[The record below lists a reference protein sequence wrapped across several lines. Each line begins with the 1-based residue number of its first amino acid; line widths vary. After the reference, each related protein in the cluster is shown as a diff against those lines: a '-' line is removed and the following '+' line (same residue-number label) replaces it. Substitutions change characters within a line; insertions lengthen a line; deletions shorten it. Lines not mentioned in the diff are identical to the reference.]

1 MTRKRIR
8 RWKLRKRGL
17 LTIFVTLLGIGIIIS
32 IVTENKPAISDV
44 QSANKKIEKP
54 VLTKEAVESLSKQAD
69 EVLKLVASSGGSAEA
84 EQKMKKLMSQI
95 NQYKM
100 KDDVIG
106 QYMKM
111 LNSSLEAVHSYRKAD
126 TDEKV
131 LGQVYPDYL
140 TALEK
145 LKETDSSLSLE
156 EIDQFVWF
164 YAAAANYEQGQRK
177 PEEITISMVGDN
189 SFGTY
194 PEAPEHLQFDYVFE
208 KNNGDNQYV
217 YKNSLPWFH
226 SDDYTVINAES
237 AFTTE
242 TKAQQKM
249 WRIKSHP
256 KYAAFLPASGIE
268 AANLANNHT
277 MDYFE
282 AGYHDT
288 LKAFEEQDVAVFNE
302 GMPLIVNIKDIETV
316 FLGYDY
322 RYRKSADTYLHNI
335 IKDVK
340 KYKRKDNLVIVNM
353 HWGIEYKQ
361 TPVAYQT
368 KFGRAALDAGAD
380 IIVGHHPHCLQSIE
394 KYNGKY
400 IIYSMGDYAFGAD
413 PTLKSRETAIFRL
426 TFAKENG
433 SVVTKGL
440 RIAPALENS
449 NNSETENNYQPLP
462 VFGEKAKEIVDELT
476 RISTLIPNGVSEIDY
491 FDPFLEKET
500 K

>member
-1 MTRKRIR
+1 MKR
-8 RWKLRKRGL
+8 KLRKRGWL
-17 LTIFVTLLGIGIIIS
+17 AIAAILLGTGAVIFWVTGKGPSIS
-32 IVTENKPAISDV
+32 VSEV
-44 QSANKKIEKP
+44 QSENIKAENPI
-54 VLTKEAVESLSKQAD
+54 LTKEAAEKLSKDAD
-69 EVLKLVASSGGSAEA
+69 EILKLAASSGGSTEA
-84 EQKMKKLMSQI
+84 EQKMNKLISQI
-95 NQYKM
+95 NQYKI
-100 KDDVIG
+100 KDNILG
-106 QYMKM
+106 QYMKT
-111 LNSSLEAVHSYRKAD
+111 LNASLEAVDAYREEH
-126 TDEKV
+126 TDEKA
-131 LGQVYPDYL
+131 LGRVYPKYR
-140 TALEK
+140 TALAK
-145 LKETDSSLSLE
+145 LKETDPSLDVE
-156 EIDQFVWF
+156 EIDQYIWF

-177 PEEITISMVGDN
+177 PGEITISMVGDN

-217 YKNSLPWFH
+217 FKNSLPWFN

-282 AGYHDT
+282 AGYRDT
-288 LKAFEEQDVAVFNE
+288 LNAFKEQGIAVFDE
-302 GMPLIVNIKDIETV
+302 GMPHIVNIKDIETV

-322 RYRKSADTYLHNI
+322 RYEKSADSYLDNI
-335 IKDVK
+335 IRDVK

-353 HWGIEYKQ
+353 HWGIEYME
-361 TPVAYQT
+361 TPAFYQT

-380 IIVGHHPHCLQSIE
+380 IIIGHHPHRLQSIE

-426 TFAKENG
+426 TFAKEDD
-433 SVVTKGL
+433 SVVMKGL
-440 RIAPALENS
+440 RIVPALENS
-449 NNSETENNYQPLP
+449 NDSETENNYQPLP
-462 VFGEKAKEIVDELT
+462 VFGEKAKEIIDELI
-476 RISTLIPNGVSEIDY
+476 RISSLIPNGVSEFDY
-491 FDPFLEKET
+491 FNPFIEN
-500 K
+500 